1 MPCTNT
7 FFLCL
12 PVRHFAK
19 SFQILLAPINLL
31 LQELLKSNAQ
41 TSNDTKQGQ
50 KEESLT
56 EARRADLI
64 NREVWLDW
72 RSRWCLTHLCAGWRR
87 GSSQSLLRNLKSSEA
102 QNLSQTRSSG
112 RRKSPPA
119 WPPFIV
125 KHLFPSQINF
135 FSPPFNHP
143 LFIHRGMTNSRVW
156 QSKQFEFKTRTAPTV
171 DKPVLPPAPFLF
183 AVHTSKIN
191 SVHFPPLIPF
201 HTSISNLKWSGTY
214 GGLFGECI
222 AYDLLNCQSLP
233 KLHISA
239 SRPNF
244 AQNLRQL
251 WAWW

>member
-56 EARRADLI
+56 EADLI
-64 NREVWLDW
+64 NQEVWLDW

-87 GSSQSLLRNLKSSEA
+87 RRGSSQSLERNLKSSEA
-102 QNLSQTRSSG
+102 QNLSQTKSSG

-119 WPPFIV
+119 WPPFSI
-125 KHLFPSQINF
+125 KHLFPSRINF

-171 DKPVLPPAPFLF
+171 DKPVLPAHHFSSVFIQTNSIQFTFHHLFRSTHPFPIWNGQGAGVGYLE
-183 AVHTSKIN
+183 N
-191 SVHFPPLIPF
+191 
-201 HTSISNLKWSGTY
+201 
-214 GGLFGECI
+214 
-222 AYDLLNCQSLP
+222 AYHLLNCHGLP

-239 SRPNF
+239 SQPNF
-244 AQNLRQL
+244 VQNLRQL